1 MVVDGSPWSD
11 TWDMAWKPVFS
22 PDGKDVAAKVGKKG
36 RYTYTVN
43 NRIWSTSC
51 DAAWEPVFSPDGTH
65 LMLRTV
71 EAGNYVRRV
80 VPVSSITG

>member
-1 MVVDGSPWSD
+1 VDGSPWSD
-11 TWDMAWKPVFS
+11 AWDMAWKPVFS
-22 PDGKDVAAKVGKKG
+22 PDGQDVAAKVEKKG

-71 EAGNYVRRV
+71 EAGNYVRRI